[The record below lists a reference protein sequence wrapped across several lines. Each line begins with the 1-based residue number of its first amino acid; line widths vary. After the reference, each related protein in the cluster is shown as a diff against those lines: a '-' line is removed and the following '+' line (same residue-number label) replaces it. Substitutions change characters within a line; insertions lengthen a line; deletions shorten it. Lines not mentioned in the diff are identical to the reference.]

1 MHTNLGQAGGLAVM
15 LLLMGTA
22 WGQDRPTCDSK
33 GNIKTPEL
41 VEGQVFKIDRSQR
54 KVTVRDGDGKEY
66 EFLAPTETLQDINIG
81 DLIKAKLR
89 EAPKCPEK

>member
-1 MHTNLGQAGGLAVM
+1 M
-15 LLLMGTA
+15 LLMLTGTAA
-22 WGQDRPTCDSK
+22 WGQDKPACDSK
-33 GNIKTPEL
+33 ANIKTPEP
-41 VEGQVFKIDRSQR
+41 VEGQVFKVDRSQR

-66 EFLAPTETLQDINIG
+66 EFLASNETLQDINIG